1 MRIKSITWKNYRQYQ
16 DKTIEFPKNRK
27 CDLHYF
33 IAENGIGKTTFFNSV
48 SWCLYDEE
56 PYLTDKDRAFS
67 VLSKAVKKEMS
78 VGDIEI
84 VKVELV
90 VETDQGDIHY
100 IREADMRKTEENE
113 LIRRDMRHKVV
124 TVFTGQQAQTYTN
137 DDAETWV
144 NRFVPYRLR
153 DYYFFD
159 AEGLK
164 DYFNSES
171 NAKVKKAVFEIS
183 DIETMR
189 KMSDRLEIMETE
201 YRGKATKNNPKTES
215 MNKELEGLQTR
226 KRAKIKEKERLET
239 EIETAEKGLEECHRV
254 LDNEPDVD
262 ELEARRGELIAL
274 IDEYEKK
281 EEAVKAEIKA
291 FARRY
296 MYLLSTYPQM
306 QKMYDKLCEMEQN
319 DELPPKITREYLMEM
334 KRAHRCL
341 VCDREFDGHSLMHV
355 EALIERHRSKETLT
369 ELNTIKGSLQSLLAE
384 ARLYPKK
391 RDALLKHLKEIQKV
405 LNDDIDEKAGI
416 DRQYNEISDAERIK
430 YYSSMRVK
438 YEKSKF
444 NKSVELEIVKREISD
459 LQKQC
464 DTLSAAIDAESA
476 KEKTKKQADLCK
488 DLAKRAKAIIDQ
500 IIEDIRD
507 DVREQIS
514 EETGKNFLSLIWK
527 KVTYASVGLTKE
539 YAISARDED
548 GEEGVGSTS
557 GAEGQLLALSFIL
570 ALQSVSGFNSPL
582 IIDTPVARTS
592 GVLRGNFCEVL
603 RKVSENQQVIL
614 FFTEDEFNSRVQDAI
629 KGYESNS
636 YELTLLEE
644 RYINVRCTNGKEI

>member
-1 MRIKSITWKNYRQYQ
+1 MRIKSISWKNYRQYQ
-16 DKTIEFPKNRK
+16 DKTIEFPKNK
-27 CDLHYF
+27 KWDLHYF

-67 VLSKAVKKEMS
+67 VLSKAVKKEMNI
-78 VGDIEI
+78 GDVET
-84 VKVELV
+84 VRVELV

-100 IREADMRKTEENE
+100 IREADMRKTEEQD

-124 TVFTGQQAQTYTN
+124 TVFTDQEAQTYLEE
-137 DDAETWV
+137 DADIWV
-144 NRFVPYRLR
+144 NRFVPFRLR

-171 NAKVKKAVFEIS
+171 NSKVRKAVFEIS

-189 KMSDRLEIMETE
+189 LMAERLEIMETE
-201 YRGKATKNNPKTES
+201 YRGKVTKNNPKTES
-215 MNKELEGLQTR
+215 MNKELEELLAQ
-226 KRAKIKEKERLET
+226 KRAKQKDKERLES
-239 EIETAEKGLEECHRV
+239 ELEMAEKGLEECRRV

-262 ELEARRGELIAL
+262 ELECRRSELTST

-281 EEAVKAEIKA
+281 ELAIKAEIKV

-296 MYLLSTYPQM
+296 MLLLSTYPQM
-306 QKMYDKLCEMEQN
+306 QKMYDKLCEMDQH
-319 DELPPKITREYLMEM
+319 DELPPKITREYLLEM
-334 KRAHRCL
+334 KSAHKCL
-341 VCDREFDGHSLMHV
+341 VCDRDFDGPSLMYV

-369 ELNTIKGSLQSLLAE
+369 ELNTVKGSLQSLLAE
-384 ARLYPKK
+384 ARLYPSK
-391 RDALLKHLKEIQKV
+391 RDALLEHLKEIQKV
-405 LNDDIDEKAGI
+405 LNEVINEKANI
-416 DRQYNEISDAERIK
+416 DRQYNEISDAEKIK
-430 YYSSMRVK
+430 YYSVMRVK
-438 YEKSKF
+438 YEKTKID
-444 NKSVELEIVKREISD
+444 KSVELE
-459 LQKQC
+459 
-464 DTLSAAIDAESA
+464 
-476 KEKTKKQADLCK
+476 
-488 DLAKRAKAIIDQ
+488 LAKRDITELQKKCDKLSTDIDVEIAKESTQKKADICKKLATRGKQVIQQ

-514 EETGKNFLSLIWK
+514 EETGKNFLNLIWK
-527 KVTYASVGLTKE
+527 KVTYAAVGLTEE

-592 GVLRGNFCEVL
+592 GILRGNFCEVL

-636 YELTLLEE
+636 YELTLIDEK
-644 RYINVRCTNGKEI
+644 YINVRCTNV